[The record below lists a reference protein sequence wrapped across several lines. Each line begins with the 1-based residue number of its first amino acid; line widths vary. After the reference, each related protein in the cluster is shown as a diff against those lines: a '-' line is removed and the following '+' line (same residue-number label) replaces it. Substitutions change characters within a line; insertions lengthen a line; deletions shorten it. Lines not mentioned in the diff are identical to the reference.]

1 MAFKLAEAFVEIG
14 ATLKPLRT
22 SLATARQA
30 LGGLVAVGARVGA
43 RLGAALYNPIARSL
57 HTAARAGKAALLG
70 LGVGAAAGIAYAVKS
85 ASDLNETISKT
96 ETVFGK
102 ATKTVTDGA
111 DEMAKKFGIPKQ
123 EFLDAAAGIG
133 LIGKAAGQTKA
144 DAAKLAV
151 GMAKLATD
159 AASFYNIGLEEALE
173 KIRSGLVGESEPL
186 RALGV
191 LLSEDAVKAEA
202 LKLKLVR
209 ANQELTEGVKVM
221 ARASL
226 ITRGL
231 ADATGDLEKT
241 QDGLANRLREVVG
254 RVKNLATQLGQYLLP
269 AAQSISKLF
278 ADIASDV
285 GGAISRHAAFFERL
299 GASLKQAADWMGVLY
314 RNFKAFKKL
323 AGIALRSFGKML
335 GDNLKSAFKYA
346 FDMIGHLAMVLGF
359 RIEEA
364 IVNALSRAFP
374 AWVAPMA
381 ARVVVPPNPPKFK
394 GVGMADE
401 LAKLFQNLFVKDA
414 FRQMIPGGVRQVL
427 AVAGIWQRAARDAKQ
442 AMADAAKNPPRR
454 FDWHGPDRR
463 RAIIHGAQGGQMMM
477 DRDAIKRNNL
487 EQKARGNGPEADAA
501 KKELATF
508 ARADAA
514 KKRRRGRGGWQ
525 RDPFAAQPGAV
536 AEFSGIAEFAKRI
549 QLGAL
554 NGDDNADRTAKATE
568 RTAKATEDL
577 LVEAKK
583 DKRQAAVPV
592 GPA

>member
-70 LGVGAAAGIAYAVKS
+70 LGIGAATGIAYAVKS

-111 DEMAKKFGIPKQ
+111 NEMAKKFGIPTQ
-123 EFLDAAAGIG
+123 EFLDAASGIG

-151 GMAKLATD
+151 SMAKLGID
-159 AASFYNIGLEEALE
+159 AASFYNLGLDEALE

-191 LLSEDAVKAEA
+191 LLSEDAVKTEA
-202 LKLKLVR
+202 LSLKLVR
-209 ANQELTEGVKVM
+209 AGQELTEGMKVM

-226 ITRGL
+226 ITKGL
-231 ADATGDLEKT
+231 ADATGDLSKT

-254 RVKNLATQLGQYLLP
+254 RVKNLAAQLGQYLLP

-278 ADIASDV
+278 SDIASDV

-299 GASLKQAADWMGVLY
+299 SASLKKAADWLGVFY
-314 RNFKAFKKL
+314 RNFKQFRDL
-323 AGIALRSFGKML
+323 AGLALRNIGKL
-335 GDNLKSAFKYA
+335 IGDNLKKGFT
-346 FDMIGHLAMVLGF
+346 FLLDMVGYLAELLATK
-359 RIEEA
+359 IEEA
-364 IVNALSRAFP
+364 ITNALHKAFP
-374 AWVAPMA
+374 KHVAAFKPGA
-381 ARVVVPPNPPKFK
+381 AIVPPKDPKFRWNLNK
-394 GVGMADE
+394 D
-401 LAKLFQNLFVKDA
+401 LALMFKDIGKKDA
-414 FRQMIPGGVRQVL
+414 VRQMVADGAKQLL
-427 AVAGIWQRAARDAKQ
+427 AAAGIWQQAARKAKQ
-442 AMADAAKNPPRR
+442 DVANEANNRPRQ
-454 FDWHGPDRR
+454 FDWHGPNRR
-463 RAIIHGAQGGQMMM
+463 RGIIPKGEVRHGGQMMM

-487 EQKARGNGPEADAA
+487 EQKARGVGPEADAA

-508 ARADAA
+508 ARDA
-514 KKRRRGRGGWQ
+514 KKRRNRGGA
-525 RDPFAAQPGAV
+525 FAAQPRAD
-536 AEFSGIAEFAKRI
+536 AEFMGMADFAKRI

-554 NGDDNADRTAKATE
+554 NGNDLPDRTAKATE

-577 LVEAKK
+577 LFEVKK
-583 DKRQAAVPV
+583 GKPVPAVPV